1 MANWFQK
8 AGRLLN
14 PFDQHTLAS
23 SRNASGGL
31 LDRYRWQRPS
41 QNALISD
48 ANIYNPE
55 TGAMTDRNTVSNYV
69 NSTPQTV
76 FPAGGKIY
84 AGDPATYGLSP
95 TGQPLPAPAPGA
107 GGTGGSGGSGGGGG
121 SALAGEP
128 DIFDLPSWIFE
139 GNVYQNYTDYLAA
152 IDAGVDKELL
162 DSLGQLN
169 KGRDKA
175 REDTGRTKSRL
186 LEQVVNL
193 LAEVT
198 KSEKKGQQDIESYYG
213 GLGDIYQS
221 SQGVREKQFAD
232 EVTGERGR
240 IDKEKTTNLE
250 DIDRSLNEYLEST
263 NVEESG
269 LRGRASQLKDQQF
282 TGAAEF
288 RDQLALNPTAQMR
301 QYNPNIGAAQV
312 TDTSALLSQLNQF
325 LSPGSMRSR
334 RQTTNNASPI
344 YSYLNG

>member
-41 QNALISD
+41 QNALVSD

-69 NSTPQTV
+69 GNNPQAV
-76 FPAGGKIY
+76 FPHNGKIY

-95 TGQPLPAPAPGA
+95 TGQPLPAPQTAPGS
-107 GGTGGSGGSGGGGG
+107 TGGSGGGGG
-121 SALAGEP
+121 GSAATEA
-128 DIFDLPSWIFE
+128 DILDVPIWDYE
-139 GNVYQNYTDYLAA
+139 GNVFQNYTDWLAA
-152 IDAGVDKELL
+152 IDAGVEKEFLN
-162 DSLGQLN
+162 SLGQLN

-263 NVEESG
+263 NTEESG
-269 LRGRASQLKDQQF
+269 LRQRADQLKDQQF
-282 TGAAEF
+282 SNAVQF
-288 RDQLALNPTAQMR
+288 RDQLAVNPTAQMR
-301 QYNPNIGAAQV
+301 QYNPNIGAAQI
-312 TDTSALLSQLNQF
+312 TDTSALRQQINQYISQGKSRNRYQATGS
-325 LSPGSMRSR
+325 SP
-334 RQTTNNASPI
+334 TYN
-344 YSYLNG
+344 YLNPV